1 MLWNHCV
8 TSNILPESILI
19 SLCIVTSQE
28 KDLCITVSI
37 SMYNVEEKN
46 EDMIENDMEN
56 TVMLFCKS
64 VLWTHLE
71 YWID

>member
-19 SLCIVTSQE
+19 SFCIVTSQE
-28 KDLCITVSI
+28 KDLCIIVSI
-37 SMYNVEEKN
+37 SMYNVEGKN
-46 EDMIENDMEN
+46 EGMIENDMEN

-71 YWID
+71 CWID